1 MHVHIV
7 PLLAF
12 LHMYVCL
19 YVCNQSNQSINQ
31 SSGPITITESTF
43 RNYSVF
49 TEIIVVSNSEGGENG
64 NVVQLEVST
73 PTQSVSITKCTIQG
87 NSYALI
93 TLAV

>member
-1 MHVHIV
+1 MHHITNCTFDNNAALFTDTYTETAV
-7 PLLAF
+7 I
-12 LHMYVCL
+12 
-19 YVCNQSNQSINQ
+19 SIE
-31 SSGPITITESTF
+31 SSGPITITECTF